1 MVQFLCQGH
10 DQRWW
15 IFGLERITFLQSS
28 AGHVFVEAEITEL
41 REHIV
46 TWTKLIWRQ
55 WAGNFLRFLDR
66 QVCSLGVGG
75 HDR

>member
-1 MVQFLCQGH
+1 MSDMGRISADRFEASMVQFLCQGH

-46 TWTKLIWRQ
+46 TWTKLI
-55 WAGNFLRFLDR
+55 
-66 QVCSLGVGG
+66 
-75 HDR
+75 